1 MCHFSIRDKLRKL
14 WSWRLFT
21 LLVFLSTVHFF
32 LLLLCN
38 ASCIFFF
45 FSSVSYLKEFGFT
58 IPDRPIMVDDIRVR
72 GCGKSGIKSVY
83 KAKMGTGQ
91 AKPVTVHGLSYAHT
105 QLNILYTCKH
115 TGTLLL
121 HLVQA
126 YIEFPSRPFTNIFS
140 KSWKSHNWKWIS
152 CGHFIS
158 CSSL

>member
-1 MCHFSIRDKLRKL
+1 
-14 WSWRLFT
+14 
-21 LLVFLSTVHFF
+21 
-32 LLLLCN
+32 
-38 ASCIFFF
+38 
-45 FSSVSYLKEFGFT
+45 
-58 IPDRPIMVDDIRVR
+58 MVDDIRVR

-126 YIEFPSRPFTNIFS
+126 YIEFPSRPFTNIFCHEKVITENGYLVAILS
-140 KSWKSHNWKWIS
+140 LVLLCRWPSVTLRKVTWTPVCICGRS
-152 CGHFIS
+152 CHVVTTS
-158 CSSL
+158 RDQPSSLTKTGRHFPFSAFTSFFK